1 MLAAA
6 ALAAVAIVAHDQA
19 SLRAAPRDSAAQHAL
34 LTQGD
39 LLEIRGRRLDYL
51 HVYDHRR
58 ERAGYIRASQVRPTS
73 LKPEEA
79 PALLAVLRFLRDSPG
94 SEALGIAYAAAYLK
108 AAPAEAITAEPFDAL
123 GGMAERLA
131 RRASTAQG
139 KAAETAAAHREAAAQ
154 YGVKFNAY
162 ERADTIRLC
171 YDGEA
176 FRRVLALAADA
187 DQRARA
193 ALALTRD
200 DCIDPALPPIERP
213 RFDQWRAQ
221 VLDRV
226 DATQFARLDGTV
238 KNRLRLRRAGVWS
251 SIAFQQAHKAQL
263 PQAAAQR
270 ALDELAGVDKAELT
284 DDDQAE
290 YDDAAMRV
298 GASRWAAAEAAPAQK
313 SPLVE
318 SPLTLATE
326 PGAAGETCVSLTDSR
341 PGAAQPLARR
351 CTYGVAWTAS
361 VSASPKGDAMALAVQ
376 PLDGWRELWLFRRQA
391 DGWHIDVLPP
401 AASAPGLGYVEF
413 AGWVPGVG
421 KLLLAREARVDG
433 RHRRSFEVATLDGLV
448 TEKQAGTPGLLALF
462 GKWQDPAWKR
472 GTVSLR

>member
-6 ALAAVAIVAHDQA
+6 ALAAVAIVAQDQA
-19 SLRAAPRDSAAQHAL
+19 ALRAAPRDSAAQHAL

-39 LLEIRGRRLDYL
+39 LLEIRGQRLDYL

-58 ERAGYIRASQVRPTS
+58 ERAGYVRASQMRLTS
-73 LKPEEA
+73 LQADEA

-94 SEALGIAYAAAYLK
+94 SEALGIAYAAAYLT

-139 KAAETAAAHREAAAQ
+139 RAAETAAAHREAAAQ
-154 YGVKFNAY
+154 YGVKFVAY

-171 YDGEA
+171 YDGDA
-176 FRRVLALAADA
+176 FRRVLALASDA

-213 RFDQWRAQ
+213 RLDQWRAQ

-226 DATQFARLDGTV
+226 DAAQFARLDGTV

-251 SIAFQQAHKAQL
+251 SIAFQQARKAQP

-270 ALDELAGVDKAELT
+270 ALDELAAVDKAELA
-284 DDDQAE
+284 DGDQTE

-298 GASRWAAAEAAPAQK
+298 GASRWAAAEPAPPQRI
-313 SPLVE
+313 
-318 SPLTLATE
+318 PLTLATE

-341 PGAAQPLARR
+341 PGATQPLARR

-361 VSASPKGDAMALAVQ
+361 ASTSPKGDALALAVQ

-401 AASAPGLGYVEF
+401 AASGPGLGYVEF
-413 AGWVPGVG
+413 AGWVPGAG

-433 RHRRSFEVATLDGLV
+433 RHKRSFEVATVDGLA
-448 TEKQAGTPGLLALF
+448 TEKQAGTPSLLALF